1 VKRLL
6 LLSALALAVASVFT
20 TSASGG
26 SQAPR
31 PMKGDCSTTFSFA
44 GFKDGN
50 TQVPLFH
57 ITGVCHFTHLGLAAW
72 DAVQA
77 VYPNGTLENDG
88 TYTAANGDTLSSHMM
103 GTGDPISAG
112 PLVHFQFQEWFTSGT
127 GRFANVVIG
136 NPATDA
142 PAATGSGWANLAESA
157 GWFASAGSITY

>member
-1 VKRLL
+1 VERLL
-6 LLSALALAVASVFT
+6 LLASALAVAAILTS
-20 TSASGG
+20 SASAG
-26 SQAPR
+26 SQATR

-50 TQVPLFH
+50 PQVPLFH

-77 VYPNGTLENDG
+77 VYPDGTLENEG
-88 TYTAANGDTLSSHMM
+88 TYTAANGDRLSSHMI

-112 PLVHFQFQEWFTSGT
+112 PLLNFQFQEWYSSGT
-127 GRFANVVIG
+127 GRFAGVVTG

-142 PAATGSGWANLAESA
+142 PAATGSGWADLVEVA
-157 GWFASAGSITY
+157 GWFASTGSITY